1 MQRLLCLSLISLAAA
16 GCSDDGTC
24 GPGAAPTSGLT
35 ASNADVT
42 LVYGDLTF
50 LAGNDCPDP
59 TAPEGV
65 VSLSLEG
72 FQADGGA
79 GRITLCIPRPDLLM
93 SGART
98 LGTTAAKADVQI
110 IDLNGEVASCAYT
123 FDSARA
129 PTGTATATG
138 VCANGNDPAGFALA
152 LDGGVSLTRTCGTMV
167 DTIDVTL
174 AGEVAIAERPL

>member
-1 MQRLLCLSLISLAAA
+1 
-16 GCSDDGTC
+16 
-24 GPGAAPTSGLT
+24 
-35 ASNADVT
+35 
-42 LVYGDLTF
+42 
-50 LAGNDCPDP
+50 
-59 TAPEGV
+59 
-65 VSLSLEG
+65 
-72 FQADGGA
+72 
-79 GRITLCIPRPDLLM
+79 M